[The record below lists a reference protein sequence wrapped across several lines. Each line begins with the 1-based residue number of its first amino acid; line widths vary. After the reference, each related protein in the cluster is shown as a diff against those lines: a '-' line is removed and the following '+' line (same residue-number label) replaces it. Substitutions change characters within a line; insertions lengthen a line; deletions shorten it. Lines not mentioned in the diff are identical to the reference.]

1 MNFEVEISYKANLDI
16 RHIYEYYV
24 MNNFD
29 LNYVRHLINGIVSL
43 IKSLEY
49 LPERYPKFELLKK
62 ETNVRYAI
70 YKKYKIIYEI
80 MGDKVYILRVIH
92 HSQNITT
99 NFFQHTVSPA
109 TPHYILFCQEH
120 IERPEPTY
128 IHLNL
133 QNEFPLVRI
142 TQLLKNLNH

>member
-29 LNYVRHLINGIVSL
+29 LNYVKHLINGIVSL

-49 LPERYPKFELLKK
+49 LPERYPRFELLKK

-80 MGDKVYILRVIH
+80 MDDKVYILRVIH
-92 HSQNITT
+92 HSQNIT
-99 NFFQHTVSPA
+99 NNYFLA
-109 TPHYILFCQEH
+109 E
-120 IERPEPTY
+120 
-128 IHLNL
+128 
-133 QNEFPLVRI
+133 NEIPYAVESD
-142 TQLLKNLNH
+142 

>member
-29 LNYVRHLINGIVSL
+29 LNYVKHLINGIVSL

-49 LPERYPKFELLKK
+49 LPERYPRFELLKK

-70 YKKYKIIYEI
+70 YKKYKII
-80 MGDKVYILRVIH
+80 
-92 HSQNITT
+92 
-99 NFFQHTVSPA
+99 FFVAIDIQKCLWYHMTIA
-109 TPHYILFCQEH
+109 TKKI
-120 IERPEPTY
+120 
-128 IHLNL
+128 
-133 QNEFPLVRI
+133 NENSAAPY
-142 TQLLKNLNH
+142 

>member
-29 LNYVRHLINGIVSL
+29 LNYVKHLINGIVSL

-49 LPERYPKFELLKK
+49 LPERYPRFELLKK

-70 YKKYKIIYEI
+70 YKKYKI
-80 MGDKVYILRVIH
+80 KL
-92 HSQNITT
+92 
-99 NFFQHTVSPA
+99 
-109 TPHYILFCQEH
+109 LFCKWVVIIRLFTVLRAH
-120 IERPEPTY
+120 CIPVSHFFWR
-128 IHLNL
+128 
-133 QNEFPLVRI
+133 QNCHFN
-142 TQLLKNLNH
+142 KF